1 MRNVIHKTVTLNKIT
16 FKPSLIPSLNIKTI
30 EDLCQQNW
38 KPGVWA
44 TQVEVIAAATVF
56 CVPVFFISPSTEEMK
71 WNVIHPLHN
80 SSIRYPAFP
89 DVDIDE
95 TNYLRPS
102 HFELLYYQNYHYD
115 TAVAMDT
122 GSISTDVPILNGT
135 KKELIVL
142 SD

>member
-1 MRNVIHKTVTLNKIT
+1 M
-16 FKPSLIPSLNIKTI
+16 
-30 EDLCQQNW
+30 CQQNW

-71 WNVIHPLHN
+71 WNVIHP
-80 SSIRYPAFP
+80 RYPVFP
-89 DVDIDE
+89 DIDIEE
-95 TNYLRPS
+95 TGYLRPS

-115 TAVAMDT
+115 AVVA
-122 GSISTDVPILNGT
+122 PILTGT
-135 KKELIVL
+135 KNKLIDL